1 MENINIKNRL
11 QELLNRIPD
20 FFEPDE
26 LAYYSAHCKNEQQI
40 RDKIAWQLHLAI
52 TQDKKYGDRF
62 VVRREWS
69 PDGHRECRVDLAI
82 LEMDDNRDKV
92 KKVIALIEFKA
103 HSIARPEPPSS
114 SKM

>member
-40 RDKIAWQLHLAI
+40 RDKIAWQLHLSI
-52 TQDKKYGDRF
+52 TQDKNMGIGLLYAGSGLRTD
-62 VVRREWS
+62 
-69 PDGHRECRVDLAI
+69 
-82 LEMDDNRDKV
+82 
-92 KKVIALIEFKA
+92 IASAE
-103 HSIARPEPPSS
+103 
-114 SKM
+114 

>member
-52 TQDKKYGDRF
+52 TQDKNMGIGLLYAGSGLRKD
-62 VVRREWS
+62 
-69 PDGHRECRVDLAI
+69 
-82 LEMDDNRDKV
+82 
-92 KKVIALIEFKA
+92 IASAE
-103 HSIARPEPPSS
+103 
-114 SKM
+114 

>member
-69 PDGHRECRVDLAI
+69 PD
-82 LEMDDNRDKV
+82 
-92 KKVIALIEFKA
+92 
-103 HSIARPEPPSS
+103 
-114 SKM
+114 